1 MSCFC
6 KEWYNCICETQ
17 LLLSR
22 QISLDCLV
30 ILPLLKRSLVTSPQF
45 HTALASPCLLSS
57 PLFSFLPFSSLI
69 SLPLPSFL
77 SSFLFR
83 AKTNSSFYSSQHLVM
98 FLWLGFWYLC
108 LQSLIFSQWIIEGF
122 SYTKAILRVA
132 SPLPSSDVQPK
143 CHLLLFCTQLYIST
157 LFPPSQAGQ
166 WHLCFLVSYLTL
178 IVWLANVMATLKL
191 KPLNYFQCL
200 VRGFVFSRYSVTTRT
215 NLTE

>member
-1 MSCFC
+1 MWNSAPPLKTNIFR
-6 KEWYNCICETQ
+6 
-17 LLLSR
+17 LLGNSPTSEEIFSHLPT
-22 QISLDCLV
+22 ISYC
-30 ILPLLKRSLVTSPQF
+30 P
-45 HTALASPCLLSS
+45 
-57 PLFSFLPFSSLI
+57 SF
-69 SLPLPSFL
+69 SLPSVFPSFL
-77 SSFLFR
+77 ISSFLLAHFPAPSLLPLLFR

-166 WHLCFLVSYLTL
+166 WHLCFLVSYLSL